1 MTEFFVRTAGKRD
14 VEAVSHLLA
23 ETWHATYDGIYGE
36 ARVAEITASWH
47 SPAALAP
54 RVSRPQSEF
63 VVADDGERLGGMAY
77 AASSDADRK
86 LVILHQLYVRPDCQ
100 GRGIGQVLLREIE
113 DAFPDA
119 ERLRVEVEAA
129 NEPAVGFW
137 RANGFEPAGRTQSCG
152 SADSGIPADIYEK
165 RLA

>member
-1 MTEFFVRTAGKRD
+1 MTEFFVRTAGKND
-14 VEAVSHLLA
+14 LEAVSELLA

-36 ARVAEITASWH
+36 DRVAEITGSWH
-47 SPAALAP
+47 SPSALAP

-63 VVADDGERLGGMAY
+63 IVADDGERLGGMAF
-77 AASSDADRK
+77 AASSDRDRK
-86 LVILHQLYVRPDCQ
+86 LVMLHQLYVRPDCQ
-100 GRGIGQVLLREIE
+100 GRGIGRTLLREIE

-129 NEPAVGFW
+129 NGPAVRFW
-137 RANGFEPAGRTQSCG
+137 RANGFEPAGWTQNCG
-152 SADSGIPADIYEK
+152 GADPGVPADIYEK